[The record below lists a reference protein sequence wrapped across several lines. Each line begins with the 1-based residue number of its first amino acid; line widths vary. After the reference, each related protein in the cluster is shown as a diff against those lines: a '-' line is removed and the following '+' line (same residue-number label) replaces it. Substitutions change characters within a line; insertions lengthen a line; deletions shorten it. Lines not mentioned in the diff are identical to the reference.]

1 MKIEEII
8 SQHRC
13 KLDND
18 RTWRIT
24 IRRNNVLEDTLR
36 AMKTST
42 DLDLNAKH
50 IEVIFLGEPAIDEGG
65 PKREFFRLLMQSID
79 ASGILLD
86 GAPGHRIPRRN
97 VIAFKVCIMIHY
109 VPFIY
114 SVSLLY
120 HNVYNH
126 VKAGADPGF
135 FQRGSS
141 YIIYKIY
148 IYIAII
154 HIIILFNKVHVST
167 YCV

>member
-24 IRRNNVLEDTLR
+24 IRHNNVLEDTLR

-50 IEVIFLGEPAIDEGG
+50 VEVIFLGEPAIDEGN

-120 HNVYNH
+120 HTVYNH
-126 VKAGADPGF
+126 VEAWADTGL
-135 FQRGSS
+135 FQMGL
-141 YIIYKIY
+141 
-148 IYIAII
+148 A
-154 HIIILFNKVHVST
+154 ILFLKTIYALQLFTLLFCST
-167 YCV
+167 KCM

>member
-120 HNVYNH
+120 HTVYNH
-126 VKAGADPGF
+126 VEARADTVH
-135 FQRGSS
+135 FQRGL
-141 YIIYKIY
+141 
-148 IYIAII
+148 A
-154 HIIILFNKVHVST
+154 ILFIKTIYALQLFTLLFCST
-167 YCV
+167 KCM

>member
-24 IRRNNVLEDTLR
+24 TRRNNVLEDTLR

-65 PKREFFRLLMQSID
+65 PKREFFRLLMQLID

-86 GAPGHRIPRRN
+86 GAPGHRIPRHN

-120 HNVYNH
+120 HTV
-126 VKAGADPGF
+126 
-135 FQRGSS
+135 
-141 YIIYKIY
+141 YIIMLKQGQIQDFFKGGLT
-148 IYIAII
+148 
-154 HIIILFNKVHVST
+154 ILFIKSIYTLQLFTLLFCST
-167 YCV
+167 KCM

>member
-120 HNVYNH
+120 HTVYNH
-126 VKAGADPGF
+126 VEARADTVL
-135 FQRGSS
+135 FQRGL
-141 YIIYKIY
+141 
-148 IYIAII
+148 A
-154 HIIILFNKVHVST
+154 ILFIKTIYALQLFTLLFCST
-167 YCV
+167 KCM